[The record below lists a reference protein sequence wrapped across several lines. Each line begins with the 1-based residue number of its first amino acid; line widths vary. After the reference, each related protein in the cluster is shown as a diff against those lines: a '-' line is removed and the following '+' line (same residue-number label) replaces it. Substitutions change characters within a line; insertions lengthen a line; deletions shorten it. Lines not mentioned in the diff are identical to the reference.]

1 MFRSSRLIDRIIWVR
16 LTPTARW
23 VISTPTGGRV
33 APDVYCRCETSSSTR
48 CTYSKPSPAS
58 SGISSTA
65 STSGASGR
73 PSRNSSTVSRT
84 AAVVSTTMGVQS
96 LSAISSRSA

>member
-1 MFRSSRLIDRIIWVR
+1 M
-16 LTPTARW
+16 
-23 VISTPTGGRV
+23 
-33 APDVYCRCETSSSTR
+33 
-48 CTYSKPSPAS
+48 
-58 SGISSTA
+58 A

-84 AAVVSTTMGVQS
+84 AAVVKITVGVQS